1 MSLELEVD
9 AQAKDLVRAA
19 VGRRER
25 EGGTWG
31 KNYVVLLRI
40 VAVVGEEISGI
51 EVNLIRQ
58 LILETEAE

>member
-19 VGRRER
+19 VGRREWER
-25 EGGTWG
+25 L
-31 KNYVVLLRI
+31 YLLLLRI

>member
-9 AQAKDLVRAA
+9 AQAEDLVRAA
-19 VGRRER
+19 VGRRE
-25 EGGTWG
+25 W
-31 KNYVVLLRI
+31 KCLYLLLLRI